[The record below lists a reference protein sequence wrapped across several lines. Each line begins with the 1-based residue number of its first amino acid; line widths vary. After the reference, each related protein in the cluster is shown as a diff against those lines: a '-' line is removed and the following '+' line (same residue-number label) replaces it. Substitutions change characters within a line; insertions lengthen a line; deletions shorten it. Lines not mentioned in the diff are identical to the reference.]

1 MRLRTASASV
11 TLIPGVL
18 RVYKRAGYKLRY
30 RIGPWFLC
38 VYAGGGRKQ
47 GRRR

>member
-1 MRLRTASASV
+1 MRLRTASARV

-18 RVYKRAGYKLRY
+18 RVYKRIGYKPSY
-30 RIGPWFLC
+30 RIGPWFFC
-38 VYAGGGRKQ
+38 VFVGGGRKQ